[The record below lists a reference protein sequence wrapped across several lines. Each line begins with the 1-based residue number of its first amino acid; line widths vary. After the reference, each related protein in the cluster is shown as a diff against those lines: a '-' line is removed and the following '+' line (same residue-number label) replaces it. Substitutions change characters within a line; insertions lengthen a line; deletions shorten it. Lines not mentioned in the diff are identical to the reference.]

1 MLPMIPKPAISQ
13 RQKALA
19 VGVAGFVD
27 LLQLVVFPAFGWGI
41 LSPMQNALDV
51 MTVLV
56 LVTICGLKWQ
66 FMAGFVLELVP
77 GMALFPTWTAVAI
90 TLPSANTPGE
100 PALKQGVRASRADR
114 RHPPIEVQARVV
126 PTPAPP
132 TPPAAP
138 PGAAATARPPVQRPP
153 VQSAR

>member
-1 MLPMIPKPAISQ
+1 MLPIIPKPAISQ

-41 LSPMQNALDV
+41 LSPMQSALDV

-56 LVTICGLKWQ
+56 LASICGLKWQ

-77 GMALFPTWTAVAI
+77 GLALFPTWTAVAI
-90 TLPSANTPGE
+90 TLPSAATRGE
-100 PALKQGVRASRADR
+100 PALNQGVHGSRVDR
-114 RHPPIEVQARVV
+114 RHPPIQVQARVV
-126 PTPAPP
+126 PN
-132 TPPAAP
+132 TPPAP
-138 PGAAATARPPVQRPP
+138 PPVQRQPAQPP
-153 VQSAR
+153 R